1 VLSGQELGSLSGH
14 AGAVVSVAFS
24 RDGKHLATASLDST
38 AKLWDAVTF
47 RETASFKHLEPVHH
61 LAFSPDGK
69 SLATACGDGLVRVWD
84 LTTGKES
91 LTLRG
96 HHSPPSRLAFFPD
109 GKRLATGSGDNT
121 VKLWN
126 LETRQ
131 EMLSVRHNS
140 RINALAVSP
149 DGRKL
154 ASAASNQ
161 VKVWQTSDQASAGNT
176 KLERLRELTSDRRAP
191 ERESKQTLPSPWR
204 VDGDDRD
211 RYEIGLDH
219 STRYSGTA
227 SAFIKATQPS
237 PTGFAGITQG
247 IGVAAYR
254 GRRVRLS
261 AYVRAE
267 RVNGHAGLWMR
278 VDGAGY
284 TLDFDNMSSRFIL
297 GTTDWKRYQVV
308 LDVPD
313 ESVALFFGA
322 ILQGE
327 GQVWIDDFDLEIVD
341 PEVPSTGRVG
351 YGVRKRDEFMRLPEK
366 ERVLTEQ
373 IVMTRV
379 YNLSAKPANM
389 DFEGLN

>member
-1 VLSGQELGSLSGH
+1 MLNGQELGSLSGH
-14 AGAVVSVAFS
+14 AGDVISVAFS
-24 RDGKHLATASLDST
+24 RDGKHLATAGLDST
-38 AKLWDAVTF
+38 VRLWDAVTF
-47 RETASFKHLEPVHH
+47 RETASFKHLEPVYH

-69 SLATACGDGLVRVWD
+69 SLATACGDGLVRVWA
-84 LTTGKES
+84 LATGKES

-161 VKVWQTSDQASAGNT
+161 VKVWQTSDQASADNT
-176 KLERLRELTSDRRAP
+176 KLERLRELTSVRKAP
-191 ERESKQTLPSPWR
+191 EPEIKYSLPPSWS
-204 VDGDDRD
+204 VDGDARD
-211 RYEIGLDH
+211 RYEIGVDH

-227 SAFIKATQPS
+227 SAFIRATQPS

-261 AYVRAE
+261 AYVKAE

-284 TLDFDNMSSRFIL
+284 ALNFDNMSSRSIN
-297 GTTDWKRYQVV
+297 GTADWKRYQVV
-308 LDVPD
+308 LDIPE
-313 ESVALFFGA
+313 ESFALFFGV
-322 ILQGE
+322 LLHGD
-327 GQVWIDDFDLEIVD
+327 GQVWADDFDLEIVGPD
-341 PEVPSTGRVG
+341 VPSTGRVG
-351 YGVRKRDEFMRLPEK
+351 YGVSKRDEFMRLPER
-366 ERVLTEQ
+366 ERQLTEQ

-379 YNLSAKPANM
+379 YNLRAKPVNM
-389 DFEGLN
+389 DFEGSN